1 MILKRVREV
10 EIMSRISNALNMYF
24 LLQVRSLM
32 KVNEIANELEVSPRM
47 IKEYKKDLEM
57 AGIYIGS
64 KLGRYGG
71 YYLENKRYL
80 DGLSFTKDELSAL
93 KMAKE
98 AIKSGKYHYSS
109 KFEILVSKILN
120 YEKYLDDNV
129 SYYNKLV
136 KESDE
141 TIEKEK
147 RVWIDINLAINRS
160 NKIKMEYKSIKE
172 YGLEVKERVV
182 HPYGIFD
189 YKGATYFYGYCENA
203 EDVRFFKLSR
213 IQQYHVLKEKFEIK
227 YSFELDE
234 IMEKSFGIF
243 NDEIIDLKLK
253 IFYPMSEIV
262 KEKQISKNQKIT
274 EIDSKTILFEAK
286 MNGYPEI
293 KAWIM
298 SMGSNVEVIKPDKL
312 KEDILKET
320 TKINDL
326 YNYKNF
332 E

>member
-1 MILKRVREV
+1 
-10 EIMSRISNALNMYF
+10 MSRISNALNMYF
-24 LLQVRSLM
+24 LLLVRDIM
-32 KVNEIANELEVSPRM
+32 KVDEIASELEVSPRM

-57 AGIYIGS
+57 AGIYISS

-80 DGLSFTKDELSAL
+80 DGISFTKDELNAL

-98 AIKSGKYHYSS
+98 TIKSGRYHYSS

-120 YEKYLDDNV
+120 YKKHQDDDIN
-129 SYYNKLV
+129 YHNKLM
-136 KESDE
+136 KESSE
-141 TIEKEK
+141 IVEKEK
-147 RVWIDINLAINRS
+147 RVWRDINLAINQ
-160 NKIKMEYKSIKE
+160 NKKVKIEYKSLKKF
-172 YGLEVKERVV
+172 GLEIKERVV
-182 HPYGIFD
+182 NPYGIFD

-203 EDVRFFKLSR
+203 NNVRFFKLSR
-213 IQQYHVLKEKFEIK
+213 ILEHQVLKEKFNVK
-227 YSFELDE
+227 RNFRFDE

-262 KEKQISKNQKIT
+262 KEKQVSKSQKIT
-274 EIDSKTILFEAK
+274 KIDDKTIFFEAR

-298 SMGSNVEVIKPDKL
+298 SMGSNVEVVKPDKL

-320 TKINDL
+320 TKLINL
-326 YNYKNF
+326 YRS
-332 E
+332 